1 MKKLLLLAVLSC
13 LTACS
18 SSGGSNQTQLSAQE
32 RSALVELQG
41 VRLVYEVRSIMFRRF
56 DDRKWG
62 LC

>member
-41 VRLVYEVRSIMFRRF
+41 MRVSL
-56 DDRKWG
+56 
-62 LC
+62 